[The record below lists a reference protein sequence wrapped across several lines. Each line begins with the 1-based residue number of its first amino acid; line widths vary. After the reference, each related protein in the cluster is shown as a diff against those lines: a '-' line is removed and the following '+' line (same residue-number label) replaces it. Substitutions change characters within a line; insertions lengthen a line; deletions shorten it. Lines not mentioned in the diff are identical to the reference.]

1 MDEVRSSQNNLV
13 NSQVCENQTI
23 HHLNNQWVKGE
34 KKNQRK
40 LENTLRWMKMK
51 MKHKNL
57 SDAAKAVLRGKF
69 IAVNTYFRREKRF
82 WVNNLTFHL
91 KKLVSA
97 EQTRYNASRM

>member
-1 MDEVRSSQNNLV
+1 
-13 NSQVCENQTI
+13 
-23 HHLNNQWVKGE
+23 
-34 KKNQRK
+34 
-40 LENTLRWMKMK
+40 MK

-57 SDAAKAVLRGKF
+57 SGAAKAVLRGKF